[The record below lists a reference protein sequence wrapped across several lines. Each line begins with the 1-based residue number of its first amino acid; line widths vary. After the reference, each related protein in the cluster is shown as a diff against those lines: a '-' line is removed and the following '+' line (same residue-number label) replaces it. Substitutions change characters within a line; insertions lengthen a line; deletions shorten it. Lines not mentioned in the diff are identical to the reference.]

1 MFFSSKAAVAAVALA
16 SVMSSFAMAGDGQSK
31 AIANGYDTYA
41 GCSGALHT
49 ASGEWSGNGA
59 QTSAT
64 EQAPQSD
71 ATANSFEY
79 VEAASVPVTQA
90 NQ

>member
-16 SVMSSFAMAGDGQSK
+16 SVMSSYAMAGDGQSK
-31 AIANGYDTYA
+31 GIANTYDKYA

-59 QTSAT
+59 QTAET
-64 EQAPQSD
+64 EQPAQSD
-71 ATANSFEY
+71 ATSSSFQF
-79 VEAASVPVTQA
+79 AGAGNVPLTEA